1 MASLV
6 AIKMP
11 IYNSENTIVD
21 TMDSLLKQT
30 FSDFTLYI
38 YDNCSTDG
46 TQRLVHNFED
56 KRIIYFKHSENFG
69 WNYNFDQCLRDTGEK
84 YTLIAH
90 GDDIYHI
97 DFLKHNLDL
106 IKNNPNSVFFTQGIS
121 FKSLRPN
128 LIGFNI
134 ENVYLKSYNFN
145 TLFEEICLKGNFL
158 YCPTF
163 FANSKILCEGIG
175 SFNGN
180 EFGGSAD
187 LDAWIRLSKNYTI
200 NLISTP
206 GLFYHRIT
214 ESQLSSLERN
224 IPESFFVKCMLSH
237 LDIEIKSK
245 HRLKD
250 YILWHK
256 YFHEVLFSFKL
267 NKSYNL
273 LTVAKKII
281 SLKVKKSKRFKL
293 ILFTILISLS
303 KYMPYN
309 IHKVFYRIINNTVR

>member
-1 MASLV
+1 MTSLV

-21 TMDSLLKQT
+21 TIDSLLKQT

-46 TQRLVHNFED
+46 TQRLVQNFED
-56 KRIIYFKHSENFG
+56 KRIIYLKHSKNFG
-69 WNYNFDQCLRDTGEK
+69 WNYNFDYCLRDTGEK

-97 DFLKHNLDL
+97 DFLKHNLYF

-121 FKSLRPN
+121 FKSLKPN
-128 LIGFNI
+128 LISFKI
-134 ENVYLKSYNFN
+134 ENVSLRSYNFN
-145 TLFEEICLKGNFL
+145 TLFEEICFNGNFL

-163 FANSKILCEGIG
+163 FANSKVLSEGIS
-175 SFNGN
+175 SFNGD
-180 EFGGSAD
+180 EFAGSAD

-200 NLISTP
+200 NLILTP

-214 ESQLSSLERN
+214 ETQLSSLERN
-224 IPESFFVKCMLSH
+224 IPESSFVKCMLAH
-237 LDIEIKSK
+237 LDLEIKS
-245 HRLKD
+245 HHILKD

-256 YFHEVLFSFKL
+256 YFHQVFFSFKL
-267 NKSYNL
+267 KTNYNL
-273 LTVAKKII
+273 IFVIKKVI
-281 SLKVKKSKRFKL
+281 SLNVNLSKRLKL

-303 KYMPYN
+303 KYMPKKTY
-309 IHKVFYRIINNTVR
+309 KLFSKIINNTFR